1 MNELINMTKEKKT
14 NDYLVEIDF
23 LFLFFFTLP
32 YHTHA
37 LLANPFHLKQKYKI
51 KVKKNVTVSAFVYS

>member
-1 MNELINMTKEKKT
+1 MIF
-14 NDYLVEIDF
+14 LVEIDF

-51 KVKKNVTVSAFVYS
+51 KVKKKMSLFQLLFTHDT